1 MKKSNRHNAG
11 MFALSVAALGVVFG
25 DIGTSPLY
33 AIKEIFSISNNIL
46 ELNEANLL
54 GILSLIF
61 WSLISVVSVKYIT
74 FIMNASNHGEGG
86 IMALLALAIRK
97 NKSKKNR
104 FLILS
109 IGMLGAC
116 MFYADGMITPAISV
130 MSAIEGI
137 EFITPAFHDFII
149 PITLLIIFGLFWAQS
164 KGTSAVGFLFG
175 PVMLFWFLAL
185 ACLGIYNIMQAP
197 FVLHALN
204 PFYAYQF
211 LTDEFS
217 VAFVTL
223 GAVVLVVTGAESLYA
238 DMGHFGRN
246 PIKITWFSFVFPS
259 LTLNYFGQGALIINN
274 PSFIKNPFYLM
285 APEWMIIPLV
295 ILATLATII
304 ASQACIT
311 GAFSVSRQALQLGFI
326 PRMRVDHTS
335 ENQEGQIYLPRV
347 NWILMIGVMAVVLIF
362 QSSSALAEAYGVAI
376 TIDFV
381 ITTILASFVF
391 TQIWRWHWIKTLAVV
406 MLFLIVDLI
415 FFGANI
421 IKIFDGGWFPVLIG
435 LILIFLMSTWKKG
448 RSLLFYKL
456 KDESMSIDVF
466 LKSMKTQLKNRVKG
480 TAVFLTPN
488 PEGVPHSLLHN
499 LKHNKIVH
507 KNVVLLSIRFK
518 NYPHATNQ
526 NFIEFEKLPNNF
538 FKVILNYGFKDE
550 TRVPR
555 DLKRCEK
562 YGLKL
567 DPMDTSYFIGK
578 ESLIPQPS
586 SQMFLLRKKIFITLF
601 RSAENITNQFYLPA
615 NRVVELGSQVL
626 F

>member
-211 LTDEFS
+211 LTNEFS

-362 QSSSALAEAYGVAI
+362 QSSSALAGAYGVAI

-586 SQMFLLRKKIFITLF
+586 SQMFFLRKKIFITLF
-601 RSAENITNQFYLPA
+601 SSAENITNQFYLPA

>member
-211 LTDEFS
+211 LTNEFS

-238 DMGHFGRN
+238 DIGHFGRN

-362 QSSSALAEAYGVAI
+362 QSSSALAGAYGVAI

-586 SQMFLLRKKIFITLF
+586 SQMFFLRKKIFITLF

>member
-1 MKKSNRHNAG
+1 
-11 MFALSVAALGVVFG
+11 
-25 DIGTSPLY
+25 
-33 AIKEIFSISNNIL
+33 
-46 ELNEANLL
+46 
-54 GILSLIF
+54 
-61 WSLISVVSVKYIT
+61 
-74 FIMNASNHGEGG
+74 
-86 IMALLALAIRK
+86 
-97 NKSKKNR
+97 
-104 FLILS
+104 
-109 IGMLGAC
+109 
-116 MFYADGMITPAISV
+116 
-130 MSAIEGI
+130 
-137 EFITPAFHDFII
+137 
-149 PITLLIIFGLFWAQS
+149 TLLIIFGLFWAQS

-211 LTDEFS
+211 LTNEFS

-362 QSSSALAEAYGVAI
+362 QSSSALAGAYGVAI

-586 SQMFLLRKKIFITLF
+586 SQMFFLRKKIFITLF

>member
-130 MSAIEGI
+130 MSAIEGV

-211 LTDEFS
+211 LTNEFS

-362 QSSSALAEAYGVAI
+362 QSSSALAGAYGVAI

-586 SQMFLLRKKIFITLF
+586 SQMFFLRKKIFITLF

>member
-211 LTDEFS
+211 LTNEFS

-362 QSSSALAEAYGVAI
+362 QSSSALAGAYGVAI

-586 SQMFLLRKKIFITLF
+586 SQMFFLRKKIFITLF

>member
-149 PITLLIIFGLFWAQS
+149 PITLLIIFGLFCAQS
-164 KGTSAVGFLFG
+164 KGTSALGFLFG

-211 LTDEFS
+211 LTNEFS

-362 QSSSALAEAYGVAI
+362 QSSSALAGAYGVAI

-586 SQMFLLRKKIFITLF
+586 SQMFFLRKKIFITLF

>member
-362 QSSSALAEAYGVAI
+362 QSSSALAGAYGVAI

-507 KNVVLLSIRFK
+507 RNVVLLSIRFK

-586 SQMFLLRKKIFITLF
+586 SQMFFLRKKIFITLF

>member
-61 WSLISVVSVKYIT
+61 WSLISVVSFKYII

-97 NKSKKNR
+97 NKNKKNR
-104 FLILS
+104 SLILTV
-109 IGMLGAC
+109 GMLGAC

-130 MSAIEGI
+130 MSAIEGV
-137 EFITPAFHDFII
+137 EFITPTFHNYIV
-149 PITLLIIFGLFWAQS
+149 PITLIIIFGLFWTQS
-164 KGTSAVGFLFG
+164 KGTSAVGFMFG
-175 PVMLFWFLAL
+175 PVMLFWFLTL
-185 ACLGIYNIMQAP
+185 AGLGIYNIMQAP
-197 FVLHALN
+197 FVLYALN
-204 PFYAYQF
+204 PFYAFQF
-211 LTDEFS
+211 LTNEFS
-217 VAFVTL
+217 IAFITL

-246 PIKITWFSFVFPS
+246 PIKITWFSFVFPA

-274 PSFIKNPFYLM
+274 PSFVKNPFYLM

-295 ILATLATII
+295 ILATLSTII

-311 GAFSVSRQALQLGFI
+311 GAFSVTRQALQLGFI
-326 PRMRVDHTS
+326 PRMRIDHTS
-335 ENQEGQIYLPRV
+335 ENQEGQIYMPRV

-362 QSSSALAEAYGVAI
+362 QSSSALAGAYGVAI

-391 TQIWRWHWIKTLAVV
+391 TQIWRWHWLKTLAVV
-406 MLFLIVDLI
+406 VMFLIVDLI

-421 IKIFDGGWFPVLIG
+421 IKIFDGGWFPVIIG

-448 RSLLFYKL
+448 RSLLFFKL
-456 KDESMSIDVF
+456 KDESMPIDTF
-466 LKSMKTQLKNRVKG
+466 LKSMKKHLKNRVKG
-480 TAVFLTPN
+480 TSVFLTPN
-488 PEGVPHSLLHN
+488 PDGVPHSLLHN

-518 NYPHATNQ
+518 NYPHATNKD
-526 NFIEFEKLPNNF
+526 FIEFEKLPNNF
-538 FKVILNYGFKDE
+538 FKVVFNYGFKDE

-562 YGLKL
+562 FGLKF

-578 ESLIPQPS
+578 ESLIVQPS
-586 SQMFLLRKKIFITLF
+586 GKMFFVRKKVFVTLF

>member
-1 MKKSNRHNAG
+1 
-11 MFALSVAALGVVFG
+11 
-25 DIGTSPLY
+25 
-33 AIKEIFSISNNIL
+33 
-46 ELNEANLL
+46 
-54 GILSLIF
+54 
-61 WSLISVVSVKYIT
+61 
-74 FIMNASNHGEGG
+74 
-86 IMALLALAIRK
+86 
-97 NKSKKNR
+97 
-104 FLILS
+104 
-109 IGMLGAC
+109 
-116 MFYADGMITPAISV
+116 
-130 MSAIEGI
+130 
-137 EFITPAFHDFII
+137 
-149 PITLLIIFGLFWAQS
+149 
-164 KGTSAVGFLFG
+164 
-175 PVMLFWFLAL
+175 
-185 ACLGIYNIMQAP
+185 
-197 FVLHALN
+197 
-204 PFYAYQF
+204 
-211 LTDEFS
+211 
-217 VAFVTL
+217 
-223 GAVVLVVTGAESLYA
+223 
-238 DMGHFGRN
+238 
-246 PIKITWFSFVFPS
+246 
-259 LTLNYFGQGALIINN
+259 
-274 PSFIKNPFYLM
+274 
-285 APEWMIIPLV
+285 
-295 ILATLATII
+295 
-304 ASQACIT
+304 
-311 GAFSVSRQALQLGFI
+311 
-326 PRMRVDHTS
+326 
-335 ENQEGQIYLPRV
+335 
-347 NWILMIGVMAVVLIF
+347 
-362 QSSSALAEAYGVAI
+362 
-376 TIDFV
+376 
-381 ITTILASFVF
+381 
-391 TQIWRWHWIKTLAVV
+391 VV

-507 KNVVLLSIRFK
+507 KNVVLLSVRFK

>member
-362 QSSSALAEAYGVAI
+362 QSSSALAGAYGVAI

-507 KNVVLLSIRFK
+507 KNVVLLSVRFK